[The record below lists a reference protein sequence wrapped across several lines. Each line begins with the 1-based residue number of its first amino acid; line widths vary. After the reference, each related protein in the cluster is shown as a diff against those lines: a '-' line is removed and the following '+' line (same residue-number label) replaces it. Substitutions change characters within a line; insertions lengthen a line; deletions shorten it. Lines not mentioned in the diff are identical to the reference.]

1 MPESQAGDARTAPT
15 GSPLRAHWALDPTLT
30 FLNHGSFG
38 ACPRPVLEAQRR
50 ERERLEANPVRYLA
64 RELEGRL
71 DAVRAE
77 LAAFVGADPADLAFV
92 ANATTAVNAVVRSL
106 RFRPGDELLALDHG
120 YNACLNVLR
129 HAAAEQGARLVLARI
144 PFPLAS
150 EDAAVEAVLA
160 AAGPRTRLALVDHV
174 TSPTGL
180 VLPIERIVPA
190 LESRGIPVL
199 VDGAHAPGMVPL
211 DLRALAA
218 SYYTGNAHK
227 WLCAPKGA
235 GFLHVRRELQG
246 AIRPPVLSHGANATR
261 GDRSRFQLEFDWVG
275 TTDPTA
281 VLAIPE
287 ALRFVGSLVPG
298 GWPEVMRRNRALA
311 LAARSHLAGALGVAP
326 PAPESM
332 VGSLAALPLPD
343 GAGDPPRSPLYQDP
357 LQDALFER
365 FAIEV
370 PVVPW
375 PAPPRRLVR
384 VSAQLYNTLDDYRRL
399 GAALREL
406 A

>member
-1 MPESQAGDARTAPT
+1 MSAPAT
-15 GSPLRAHWALDPTLT
+15 EPPLRAHWLLEPGLT

-38 ACPRPVLEAQRR
+38 ACPRPVLDAQRR

-64 RELEGRL
+64 RELEPRL
-71 DAVRAE
+71 DEVRAE
-77 LAAFVGADPADLAFV
+77 LAAFVGAEPADLVFV

-106 RFRPGDELLALDHG
+106 RFRAGDELLALDHG
-120 YNACLNVLR
+120 YGACLNVLR
-129 HAAAEQGARLVLARI
+129 HAAVEHGAAVVLARV
-144 PFPLAS
+144 PFPLESA
-150 EDAAVEAVLA
+150 DAAVDAILA

-180 VLPIERIVPA
+180 VLPLHRIVPA
-190 LESRGIPVL
+190 LEARGIPVL

-211 DLRALAA
+211 DLGALGA

-235 GFLHVRRELQG
+235 GFLHVRRELQA
-246 AIRPPVLSHGANATR
+246 AIRPAVISHGASAGR
-261 GDRSRFQLEFDWVG
+261 ADRSRFLLEFDWVG
-275 TTDPTA
+275 TVDPTA

-287 ALRFVGSLVPG
+287 ALRFVGSLAPG
-298 GWPEVMRRNRALA
+298 GWPEVMRRNRRLA
-311 LAARSHLAGALGVAP
+311 LSARSLLADALGVPP
-326 PAPESM
+326 PAPDAM

-343 GAGDPPRSPLYQDP
+343 GAADPPRSPLYRDA
-357 LQDALFER
+357 LQDALVER

-375 PAPPRRLVR
+375 PAPPRRLLR
-384 VSAQLYNTLDDYRRL
+384 ISAQLYNGLDDYRRL
-399 GAALREL
+399 AAALRAL
-406 A
+406 L